1 MSEPDEMSQ
10 DGLTKLVALKVSI
23 KIWSHIEA
31 KGVGKR
37 AAIEALGIN
46 SSDYLFQ
53 CPCCEYTYQQS
64 YSDRAVLHCK
74 EHCPAWLEFSAAD
87 NPRLGD
93 DYPCER
99 NPSSPYS
106 KYPVHALN
114 QQRKEHIYKQIGHDM
129 VKLLKEAFERNLN
142 ESRLNRSM
150 FD

>member
-31 KGVGKR
+31 KGVGKL

-53 CPCCEYTYQQS
+53 CPCCEYTYRQS
-64 YSDRAVLHCK
+64 YSDQAVLHCK
-74 EHCPAWLEFSAAD
+74 EHCPAWLEFSATE
-87 NPRLGD
+87 NSRLD
-93 DYPCER
+93 DDFPCVR
-99 NPSSPYS
+99 NPNSPYS
-106 KYPVHALN
+106 KYPGVYCKSIEN
-114 QQRKEHIYKQIGHDM
+114 ETYKQIGHDM

-142 ESRLNRSM
+142 ESKLNCSM

>member
-53 CPCCEYTYQQS
+53 CP
-64 YSDRAVLHCK
+64 
-74 EHCPAWLEFSAAD
+74 AWLEFSAAD
-87 NPRLGD
+87 NPRLDGDDDDDDDD
-93 DYPCER
+93 DYPCVR
-99 NPSSPYS
+99 NPNSPYYR
-106 KYPVHALN
+106 YPGMHPQSLESN
-114 QQRKEHIYKQIGHDM
+114 IYKQVGHDM
-129 VKLLKEAFERNLN
+129 VKLLEEAYKRNLN
-142 ESRLNRSM
+142 ESRLNCSM